1 MATNKNKKNK
11 IPKAAGSED
20 KKNKKIFQTPKGMHD
35 IFPFEWPFWERFQ
48 RTSKEIAEF
57 YNFSRIETP
66 ILEDADLFIRGVGE
80 GTDIVEKEFFVFKTK
95 GGDCLALRP
104 EMTAPVVRS
113 YIQNNLH
120 RLPQPAKLY
129 YSGPVFRHENP
140 QAGRY
145 REFNQFGL
153 EIIGGESDSVYDA
166 QIIIAA
172 YRLLEDLKI
181 KNLVIQ
187 INSIGCKTCRP
198 NYRRKLLEY
207 YKKQEPCKDC
217 ERRIETNPLRVLDCK
232 NKICAPIKTEAPSVL
247 DSLCVNCKSQF
258 KKVLEYLEE
267 VSLPYSLNPHL
278 VRGLDYYSRTVFEI
292 FTEGSELTL
301 AAGGRYDYLAELLGG
316 KPVPGVG
323 VAVGIERIIDVMK
336 MDNDHKQPRSKSK
349 IFLVHI
355 GDMTKLKSLA
365 LIEEFRRHN
374 IPVIEALGKDSL
386 SPQLER
392 AAKIESPLALIFGQ
406 KEAYEESIIIRD
418 MVTGV
423 QESVPLAHIVEEVK
437 RRLH

>member
-1 MATNKNKKNK
+1 
-11 IPKAAGSED
+11 
-20 KKNKKIFQTPKGMHD
+20 
-35 IFPFEWPFWERFQ
+35 
-48 RTSKEIAEF
+48 
-57 YNFSRIETP
+57 
-66 ILEDADLFIRGVGE
+66 
-80 GTDIVEKEFFVFKTK
+80 
-95 GGDCLALRP
+95 
-104 EMTAPVVRS
+104 MTAPVVRS

-129 YSGPVFRHENP
+129 YFGPVFRHENP
-140 QAGRY
+140 QAGRF
-145 REFNQFGL
+145 RQFNQFGF
-153 EIIGGESDSVYDA
+153 EIIGGESDPIYDA
-166 QIIIAA
+166 QIVIST
-172 YRLLEDLKI
+172 YRLLEELKV
-181 KNLVIQ
+181 KNLTIQ

-217 ERRIETNPLRVLDCK
+217 ERRIENNPLRVLDCK
-232 NKICAPIKTEAPSVL
+232 NKICAPIKAEAPSIL
-247 DSLCVNCKSQF
+247 DSLCANCKGQF

-267 VSLPYSLNPHL
+267 VSLPYSLNPQL
-278 VRGLDYYSRTVFEI
+278 VRGLDYYSRTVFEV
-292 FTEGSELTL
+292 FTEGSDLAL
-301 AAGGRYDYLAELLGG
+301 AAGGRYDYLADLLGG
-316 KPVPGVG
+316 RAFPGVG
-323 VAVGIERIIDVMK
+323 VAIGVERIIDVMK
-336 MDNDHKQPRSKSK
+336 MDGDCKHPKPKSK
-349 IFLVHI
+349 VFLVHI

-374 IPVIEALGKDSL
+374 IPIVEALGKDSL

-423 QESVPLAHIVEEVK
+423 QESVSLTHVVEEVK